1 MKSYFA
7 SRISDN
13 ISMTPEGY
21 LICHDVPI
29 ARIGTQDYYG
39 YELGLDDKKLANLIF
54 TVERP
59 ADEVFSKATLA
70 SFEGKSFTNDHPPSN
85 TIDSQNTFIY
95 EKGHGQNVRK
105 SDDNEHIICDI
116 FIKEAQIIKD
126 VQSGRKREISAG
138 YTCDLVPTD
147 NGFKQTNIRGNHI
160 ALVEKGR
167 AGSEVCIKDKE
178 KERKFSMKTPEEKKG
193 FIGLA
198 LKKFFADAEPE
209 EVVDS
214 LGIVEGK
221 DETQKINDK
230 EELEKRLTAI
240 ENAVKTLDE
249 KITQRFTQ
257 DEEPEKTA
265 LDELEKEVKHET
277 NDEDPKIIEPNDEEP
292 PKTEACDKAILN
304 DIREAKKIIGQI
316 KDEKQRMAVAD
327 SMAALIRGKASG
339 NTYAKILKTT
349 KKVVDNE
356 PKVINYAEAYETIK
370 QNHFRK

>member
-178 KERKFSMKTPEEKKG
+178 KERKFSMKTPEEKKR
-193 FIGLA
+193 
-198 LKKFFADAEPE
+198 
-209 EVVDS
+209 VYR
-214 LGIVEGK
+214 LG
-221 DETQKINDK
+221 T
-230 EELEKRLTAI
+230 
-240 ENAVKTLDE
+240 
-249 KITQRFTQ
+249 
-257 DEEPEKTA
+257 
-265 LDELEKEVKHET
+265 
-277 NDEDPKIIEPNDEEP
+277 
-292 PKTEACDKAILN
+292 
-304 DIREAKKIIGQI
+304 
-316 KDEKQRMAVAD
+316 
-327 SMAALIRGKASG
+327 
-339 NTYAKILKTT
+339 
-349 KKVVDNE
+349 
-356 PKVINYAEAYETIK
+356 
-370 QNHFRK
+370 

>member
-1 MKSYFA
+1 M
-7 SRISDN
+7 
-13 ISMTPEGY
+13 
-21 LICHDVPI
+21 
-29 ARIGTQDYYG
+29 
-39 YELGLDDKKLANLIF
+39 
-54 TVERP
+54 
-59 ADEVFSKATLA
+59 
-70 SFEGKSFTNDHPPSN
+70 
-85 TIDSQNTFIY
+85 
-95 EKGHGQNVRK
+95 
-105 SDDNEHIICDI
+105 
-116 FIKEAQIIKD
+116 
-126 VQSGRKREISAG
+126 
-138 YTCDLVPTD
+138 
-147 NGFKQTNIRGNHI
+147 
-160 ALVEKGR
+160 
-167 AGSEVCIKDKE
+167 
-178 KERKFSMKTPEEKKG
+178 
-193 FIGLA
+193 A